1 MYRKILLVLGLL
13 FSFSLFSMASRL
25 EPYSSSRIFWD
36 TASRSIIFQSGGYAR
51 VIQLKDHRLMAV
63 AENNGINIAFSNNM
77 YGAQNEA
84 YKMMEGRKVGK
95 VVSLQRV
102 MRGLMVEAPQNETFT
117 LV

>member
-1 MYRKILLVLGLL
+1 MYCFLPYPSISLRK
-13 FSFSLFSMASRL
+13 
-25 EPYSSSRIFWD
+25 
-36 TASRSIIFQSGGYAR
+36 
-51 VIQLKDHRLMAV
+51 
-63 AENNGINIAFSNNM
+63 NIKRNIMSVGK

-84 YKMMEGRKVGK
+84 YRMMEGRKVGK

>member
-1 MYRKILLVLGLL
+1 MEYVIIPGKGLNHYIPGSPISHLPVDKSLV
-13 FSFSLFSMASRL
+13 FK
-25 EPYSSSRIFWD
+25 
-36 TASRSIIFQSGGYAR
+36 R
-51 VIQLKDHRLMAV
+51 VQK
-63 AENNGINIAFSNNM
+63 GK